1 MSSAD
6 RVRNPA
12 LKTKV
17 MSAEAAAALIPAGA
31 NVGMSGFTGAG
42 YPKAVPQA
50 LARRIERLHAAGEAF
65 RIGLWTGASTAP
77 ELDGALA
84 KVHGIEMR
92 LPYQSDP
99 TVRQQIN
106 AGQMQY
112 TDIHLSH
119 VAQLAWFGFLGHLD
133 VAVVEV
139 AGILPD
145 GRLIPSSSVG
155 NNKTWLDQAD
165 KIILEVN
172 SLQNAG
178 LEGMHDI
185 YYGTRLPPH
194 RLPIPLVNP
203 GDRIGEPYL
212 TCDLSKVVAVV
223 QTSQPDRNSAFAAP
237 DGTSQRIAGHLIEF
251 LQHEVKHGRLPA
263 DLLPLQSGVGNIAN
277 AVLAG
282 LNDGPFNNLTAYTE
296 VLQDGMLDMLRSG
309 KLSMAS
315 ATALSLSPEALADF
329 NENIDFYSQRIVLRS
344 QEISNHPQVVRRLG
358 VIAMNAMIEADLYGN
373 VNSTHIMGSSIM
385 NGIGGS
391 GDFARNAYLSFFMT
405 PSVAKD
411 GAISCIVP
419 MASHVD
425 HTEHDVE
432 VIVTEQGLADLRGLS
447 PTQRARLIIEK
458 CAHPD
463 YRPALLD
470 YFERAQ
476 RDAPGKHTPHLLGEA
491 LSWHARYVETGHM
504 LPDANPERRLRRA

>member
-1 MSSAD
+1 MPLD
-6 RVRNPA
+6 DLVRNPV
-12 LKTKV
+12 LKSLI
-17 MSAEAAAALIPAGA
+17 MSADAAAALIPAGA

-50 LARRIERLHAAGEAF
+50 LARRIEGLHAAGEAF

-99 TVRQQIN
+99 TVRKQIN

-112 TDIHLSH
+112 TDMHLSN
-119 VAQLAWFGFLGHLD
+119 VAQFVWFGFLGHLD
-133 VAVVEV
+133 VAVIEV

-145 GRLIPSSSVG
+145 GRLIPSSSLG

-172 SLQNAG
+172 SMQNPG
-178 LEGMHDI
+178 LEGMHDV
-185 YYGTRLPPH
+185 YYGTQLPPQ
-194 RLPIPLVNP
+194 RQPIPLLHP
-203 GDRIGEPYL
+203 GDRIGEAYL
-212 TCDLSKVVAVV
+212 RCDLSKVIAVV
-223 QTSQPDRNSAFAAP
+223 QTHQPDRNSAFAAP
-237 DGTSQRIAGHLIEF
+237 DEISQRIAGHLIEF
-251 LQHEVKHGRLPA
+251 LQQEVKRGRLPA
-263 DLLPLQSGVGNIAN
+263 GLLPLQSGVGNIAN

-282 LNDGPFNNLTAYTE
+282 LNDGPFKNLSAFTE
-296 VLQDGMLDMLRSG
+296 VLQDGMLDLLRSG
-309 KLSMAS
+309 TLAMAS
-315 ATALSLSPEALADF
+315 ATALSLSPKAMADF
-329 NENIDFYSQRIVLRS
+329 NERIDFYRERIVLRS
-344 QEISNHPQVVRRLG
+344 QEISNHPELIRRLG
-358 VIAMNAMIEADLYGN
+358 VIAMNSMIEADIYGN

-391 GDFARNAYLSFFMT
+391 GDFARNAYLSIFMT

-470 YFERAQ
+470 YFERAL
-476 RDAPGKHTPHLLGEA
+476 RDATGKHTPHLLDEA
-491 LSWHARYVETGHM
+491 LSWHARYLETGDM
-504 LPDANPERRLRRA
+504 LPETDEQTLRRA